1 MNRSAVI
8 LMSALKCFR
17 NSKLISAEGI
27 TLLLRAIFFFFGS
40 AFSSPDLDF
49 LRFFFLGCAGT
60 GAETGG
66 DSDSALIIVVSD
78 A

>member
-1 MNRSAVI
+1 
-8 LMSALKCFR
+8 MSASKCFR

-27 TLLLRAIFFFFGS
+27 TLLLRAIFLFFGS
-40 AFSSPDLDF
+40 AFSSPDLEF
-49 LRFFFLGCAGT
+49 LRFFFLGCAGAGA